1 MCFFFFFNFTKQHE
15 CLGMWKKEVKEKSG
29 RFSSFH
35 GAAFPCLVEAVIN
48 THNIFQPISGSFLQ
62 LLLKMTRHNLICFHR
77 YTNHKLWFSRSQS
90 GHCSQLPHILCPH
103 CATALQQCCLL
114 GCSCSSQTFLSQSFL
129 PVWQKIHHTTPPLL
143 LKLVFFTVK
152 WEERWVDAP
161 PALHTWSNEM
171 K

>member
-1 MCFFFFFNFTKQHE
+1 MSELPFLPCKPVSDLLLASWITAEELLKCAFFFFFNFTKQHE
-15 CLGMWKKEVKEKSG
+15 CLGIRKKEVKEKSG

-114 GCSCSSQTFLSQSFL
+114 GCSCSSQTFLSHSFL
-129 PVWQKIHHTTPPLL
+129 PV
-143 LKLVFFTVK
+143 
-152 WEERWVDAP
+152 
-161 PALHTWSNEM
+161 
-171 K
+171 